1 MRNRRHRLE
10 PISTEEGAREILK
23 KMIESGKIRL
33 EDLDQESRHSAFN
46 RQIVEKHYP
55 EITLKPHRNLLR
67 DPEPIE
73 AVQASADPRDFDPG
87 PVSNVRSDSSQ
98 VLRPEEKEVLPQVS
112 FTDSQQVEL
121 SESLPF

>member
-1 MRNRRHRLE
+1 MRHRLE

-55 EITLKPHRNLLR
+55 EIKLKPHRNLLR

-73 AVQASADPRDFDPG
+73 AVQASADPRDFDPR
-87 PVSNVRSDSSQ
+87 PVSNVRPDISQ

-112 FTDSQQVEL
+112 FTDMQQNEF
-121 SESLPF
+121 SEPLPF

>member
-1 MRNRRHRLE
+1 MRNRLE

-55 EITLKPHRNLLR
+55 EINQR
-67 DPEPIE
+67 E
-73 AVQASADPRDFDPG
+73 
-87 PVSNVRSDSSQ
+87 
-98 VLRPEEKEVLPQVS
+98 
-112 FTDSQQVEL
+112 
-121 SESLPF
+121 